1 MRKYDET
8 KPYARIFVQFLTPSK
23 IAKDTAKAG
32 SRSYAYFVTEKAYHA
47 LGSITWNSD
56 YPVLKLT
63 SADGYSYHGSEVVLL
78 NRISEDRFSEEH
90 KKEDIPIK
98 LISKIELTGYI
109 IDENTTWNTDNYP
122 AIMSPHQWLTIT
134 RKGTP
139 TEIYKRTYCD
149 EVKKVSDYLGKVVD
163 NLETAKDSLNQLA
176 AGVESMKI
184 TNDTYQDNEIYIT
197 SASPSTS
204 GFTYANKLSRDLDD
218 YSFFYTDADS
228 DFQPSEYWKKYSNV
242 GPIVI
247 SPDSESTV
255 KYVTINEKENNSMF
269 ENVFKGLDFGRANS
283 VKTSIYGPAFKCG
296 DCYVSYDKSAE
307 NYIDVTE
314 LLLEIDN
321 MNYKMP
327 IAAGA
332 VAVGDYILH
341 MHKWV
346 RVLKVLKG
354 GRLEV
359 EDMQEK
365 QVVTILPVKNVFGF
379 EFYTKLFCFADNL
392 ISGCANAENPFGNLL
407 PLMLMSKDNSKDNLL
422 PLMLMSGGFN
432 GGNAQMNP
440 LMMYALMGNKGNDNT
455 LLMLMMMN
463 GGNGFNFPSFRPAIG
478 FESHPSNYDKKARED
493 FGKVDEDE

>member
-1 MRKYDET
+1 MQVKMQKYDET

-32 SRSYAYFVTEKAYHA
+32 SRSYTYFVTEKAYHA
-47 LGSITWNSD
+47 LGSIMWNSP
-56 YPVLKLT
+56 PVLKLT

-78 NRISEDRFSEEH
+78 NRISEDCFSNEH
-90 KKEDIPIK
+90 KKEDVPIK

-109 IDENTTWNTDNYP
+109 KDENTTWDTDNYP

-134 RKGTP
+134 RKETP
-139 TEIYKRTYCD
+139 MEIYKRTYCD
-149 EVKKVSDYLGKVVD
+149 EVKKVGDYLGKVVD

-184 TNDTYQDNEIYIT
+184 TNDTYQDNKIYIT

-204 GFTYANKLSRDLDD
+204 DFIYGNRLSKDLDD
-218 YSFFYTDADS
+218 YSFFYADE
-228 DFQPSEYWKKYSNV
+228 PSEYWKKYSNI

-247 SPDSESTV
+247 PSDSEATI

-327 IAAGA
+327 IAASA

-407 PLMLMSKDNSKDNLL
+407 PLMLMSKGNSKDNLL
-422 PLMLMSGGFN
+422 PLMLMSGGLGN
-432 GGNAQMNP
+432 DNAQMNP
-440 LMMYALMGNKGNDNT
+440 LMMYALMGNKDNDG
-455 LLMLMMMN
+455 LLMMMALS
-463 GGNGFNFPSFRPAIG
+463 GNSGFKFPALG
-478 FESHPSNYDKKARED
+478 ACTCGCHKDNDK
-493 FGKVDEDE
+493 DEDE

>member
-1 MRKYDET
+1 MQVEMRKYDET
-8 KPYARIFVQFLTPSK
+8 KPYARIFVQFLTSSK

-47 LGSITWNSD
+47 LGSIMWNSD

-109 IDENTTWNTDNYP
+109 IDENITWNTDNYP

-176 AGVESMKI
+176 AGVESMKATKD
-184 TNDTYQDNEIYIT
+184 TNQSNEIYIT
-197 SASPSTS
+197 SANPSTS
-204 GFTYANKLSRDLDD
+204 DFIYANQLSKDLND
-218 YSFFYTDADS
+218 YNFFYADVDS
-228 DFQPSEYWKKYSNV
+228 DFEPSEYWKKYSNI

-247 SPDSESTV
+247 PSDSESTI

-269 ENVFKGLDFGRANS
+269 ENVFKGLDFGKANS

-296 DCYVSYDKSAE
+296 DCYVSYDKSVE

-314 LLLEIDN
+314 LLLDIDN

-463 GGNGFNFPSFRPAIG
+463 GGNGFNFPNLTPTVG
-478 FESHPSNYDKKARED
+478 FEKHPSDFEKKQRE
-493 FGKVDEDE
+493 GEDE